1 MAVSLKKRAKVDL
14 SKPELPQKVREYTPV
29 HLMDE
34 EETIKKPVTE
44 TETFPT
50 CSSEPVMQADDVT
63 EPVRQVNVEVD
74 TDFVRFRFSR
84 GLIVAFS
91 VLGSL
96 GLCLFLVS
104 LLFTLPDLLSAMLP
118 SDAVVGD
125 IGSIM
130 RTVSTHPMVI
140 LSMVLGCVGLSVR
153 FIRKFL
159 DVGRF

>member
-1 MAVSLKKRAKVDL
+1 MAVSLKKRVKVDL

-34 EETIKKPVTE
+34 EETIKKPLTE
-44 TETFPT
+44 TEVFPP
-50 CSSEPVMQADDVT
+50 CSSESVIQADDVT
-63 EPVRQVNVEVD
+63 ELVRQVNLGRN
-74 TDFVRFRFSR
+74 TGFMGFRFSR
-84 GLIVAFS
+84 GLIIAFS

-104 LLFTLPDLLSAMLP
+104 LLFTLPDLLSAILP
-118 SDAVVGD
+118 YDGEVGD

-130 RTVSTHPMVI
+130 RSVSTHPIVI
-140 LSMVLGCVGLSVR
+140 LSVILGCVGFLVR
-153 FIRKFL
+153 CIKKIL